1 MNKKI
6 FSLTCAISC
15 SFIWGTAFVAQD
27 MGMDHIGPFTF
38 TMARLFLG
46 FLTLLPFMLL
56 KWQPL
61 QKINLKE
68 NPKIFY
74 YLLLV
79 GFMLSFGNSFQQLA
93 LLYTDVANTAVFT
106 AFYVILVP
114 MVAYYFFSKNIHW
127 SIWPSAFFCLLG
139 GFLLTN
145 LESLNVRIGDSIA
158 VLNAFMW
165 AFHIVFISKL
175 IRIYNYPVIVA
186 CLQCLIG
193 SFFAL
198 IPALI
203 FEELIF
209 SNMLLEYK
217 ELLYAGVLSSGVA
230 FLLQVYSQQNLSP
243 APATII
249 FSLEG
254 VFASI
259 FGWIILDQFLS
270 EVKIIGIII
279 ILTSVIFSQLIPFY
293 DKKSYGNKTL

>member
-1 MNKKI
+1 MNKKV
-6 FSLTCAISC
+6 FSLICAISC

-38 TMARLFLG
+38 TAVRLFLG
-46 FLTLLPFMLL
+46 FLTLLPIMLIQGHHL
-56 KWQPL
+56 K
-61 QKINLKE
+61 KINL
-68 NPKIFY
+68 NQNAKIFN
-74 YLLLV
+74 YLILV

-114 MVAYYFFSKNIHW
+114 MIAYYYFSKNIHW
-127 SIWPSAFFCLLG
+127 SIWPSALFCLIG

-145 LESLNVRIGDSIA
+145 LDSLSVRIGDSIA
-158 VLNAFMW
+158 VINAFMW

-175 IRIYNYPVIVA
+175 IKIYNYPVIVA

-193 SFFAL
+193 SFFAF
-198 IPALI
+198 IPAVI
-203 FEELIF
+203 FETIVF
-209 SNMLLEYK
+209 SNILLEYK

-230 FLLQVYSQQNLSP
+230 FLLQVYSQQNLPP
-243 APATII
+243 APVTII

-259 FGWIILDQFLS
+259 FGWIILDQFLT
-270 EVKIIGIII
+270 EIKIFGIII
-279 ILTSVIFSQLIPFY
+279 ILSSVIFSQLIPIY
-293 DKKSYGNKTL
+293 GKKKYG

>member
-1 MNKKI
+1 MNKKV
-6 FSLTCAISC
+6 FSLICAISC

-38 TMARLFLG
+38 TAVRLFLG
-46 FLTLLPFMLL
+46 FLTLLPVMIIQGHHL
-56 KWQPL
+56 K
-61 QKINLKE
+61 KINS
-68 NPKIFY
+68 NQNSKIFY
-74 YLLLV
+74 YLILV

-114 MVAYYFFSKNIHW
+114 MIAYYYFSKNIHW
-127 SIWPSAFFCLLG
+127 SIWPSALFCLLG

-145 LESLNVRIGDSIA
+145 LESLSVRIGDSIA
-158 VLNAFMW
+158 VLNAFLW

-175 IRIYNYPVIVA
+175 IKIYNYPVIVA

-193 SFFAL
+193 SFFAF
-198 IPALI
+198 IPAII
-203 FEELIF
+203 FETIIF
-209 SNMLLEYK
+209 SNILLEYK
-217 ELLYAGVLSSGVA
+217 ELLYAGVLSSGLA
-230 FLLQVYSQQNLSP
+230 FLLQVYSQQNLPP

-259 FGWIILDQFLS
+259 FGWIILDQFLT
-270 EVKIIGIII
+270 EIKIFGIII
-279 ILTSVIFSQLIPFY
+279 ILSSVIFSQLVPIY
-293 DKKSYGNKTL
+293 GKKKYG

>member
-1 MNKKI
+1 MNKKV
-6 FSLTCAISC
+6 FSLICAISC

-38 TMARLFLG
+38 TAVRLFLG
-46 FLTLLPFMLL
+46 FLTLLPIMLIQGHHL
-56 KWQPL
+56 K
-61 QKINLKE
+61 KINLNK
-68 NPKIFY
+68 NAKIFY
-74 YLLLV
+74 YLILV

-114 MVAYYFFSKNIHW
+114 MIAYYYFSKNIHW
-127 SIWPSAFFCLLG
+127 SIWPSALFCLIG

-145 LESLNVRIGDSIA
+145 LDSLSVRIGDSIA
-158 VLNAFMW
+158 VINAFMW

-175 IRIYNYPVIVA
+175 IKIYNYPVIVA

-193 SFFAL
+193 SFFAF
-198 IPALI
+198 IPAVI
-203 FEELIF
+203 FETIIF
-209 SNMLLEYK
+209 SNVLLEYK

-230 FLLQVYSQQNLSP
+230 FLLQVYSQQNLPP
-243 APATII
+243 APVTII

-259 FGWIILDQFLS
+259 FGWIILDQFLT
-270 EVKIIGIII
+270 EIKIFGIII
-279 ILTSVIFSQLIPFY
+279 ILSSVIFSQLIPIY
-293 DKKSYGNKTL
+293 GKKKYG

>member
-1 MNKKI
+1 MNKKV
-6 FSLTCAISC
+6 FSLICAISC

-38 TMARLFLG
+38 TAVRLFLG
-46 FLTLLPFMLL
+46 FLTLLPIMLIQGHHL
-56 KWQPL
+56 K
-61 QKINLKE
+61 KINL
-68 NPKIFY
+68 NQNAKIFY
-74 YLLLV
+74 YLILV

-114 MVAYYFFSKNIHW
+114 MIAYYYFSKNIHW
-127 SIWPSAFFCLLG
+127 SIWPSALFCLLG

-145 LESLNVRIGDSIA
+145 LESLSVRIGDSIA
-158 VLNAFMW
+158 VLNAFLW

-175 IRIYNYPVIVA
+175 IKIYNYPVIVA

-193 SFFAL
+193 SFFAF
-198 IPALI
+198 IPAII
-203 FEELIF
+203 FETIIF
-209 SNMLLEYK
+209 SNILLEYK
-217 ELLYAGVLSSGVA
+217 ELLYAGVLSSGLA
-230 FLLQVYSQQNLSP
+230 FLLQVYSQQNLPP

-259 FGWIILDQFLS
+259 FGWIILDQFLT
-270 EVKIIGIII
+270 ELKIFGIII
-279 ILTSVIFSQLIPFY
+279 ILSSVIFSQLVPIY
-293 DKKSYGNKTL
+293 GKKKYG

>member
-1 MNKKI
+1 MNKKV
-6 FSLTCAISC
+6 FSLICAISC

-38 TMARLFLG
+38 TAVRLFLG
-46 FLTLLPFMLL
+46 FLTLLPVMIIQGHHL
-56 KWQPL
+56 K
-61 QKINLKE
+61 KINF
-68 NPKIFY
+68 NQNSKIFY
-74 YLLLV
+74 YLILV

-114 MVAYYFFSKNIHW
+114 MIAYYYFSKNIHW
-127 SIWPSAFFCLLG
+127 SIWPSALFCLLG

-145 LESLNVRIGDSIA
+145 LESLSVRIGDSIA
-158 VLNAFMW
+158 VLNAFLW

-175 IRIYNYPVIVA
+175 IKIYNYPVIVA

-193 SFFAL
+193 SFFAF
-198 IPALI
+198 IPAII
-203 FEELIF
+203 FETIIF
-209 SNMLLEYK
+209 SNILLEYK
-217 ELLYAGVLSSGVA
+217 ELLYAGVLSSGLA
-230 FLLQVYSQQNLSP
+230 FLLQVYSQQNLPP

-259 FGWIILDQFLS
+259 FGWIILDQFLT
-270 EVKIIGIII
+270 EIKIFGIII
-279 ILTSVIFSQLIPFY
+279 ILSSVIFSQLVPIY
-293 DKKSYGNKTL
+293 GKKKYG

>member
-1 MNKKI
+1 MNKKV
-6 FSLTCAISC
+6 FSLICAISC

-38 TMARLFLG
+38 TAVRLFLG
-46 FLTLLPFMLL
+46 FLTLLPIMLIQGHHL
-56 KWQPL
+56 K
-61 QKINLKE
+61 KINL
-68 NPKIFY
+68 NQNAKIFY
-74 YLLLV
+74 YLILV

-114 MVAYYFFSKNIHW
+114 MIAYYYFSKNIHW
-127 SIWPSAFFCLLG
+127 SIWPSALFCLIG

-145 LESLNVRIGDSIA
+145 LDSLSVRIGDSIA
-158 VLNAFMW
+158 VINAFMW

-175 IRIYNYPVIVA
+175 IKIYNYPVIVA

-193 SFFAL
+193 SFFAF
-198 IPALI
+198 IPAVI
-203 FEELIF
+203 FETIVF
-209 SNMLLEYK
+209 SNILLEYK

-230 FLLQVYSQQNLSP
+230 FLLQVYSQQNLPP
-243 APATII
+243 APVTII

-259 FGWIILDQFLS
+259 FGWIILDQFLT
-270 EVKIIGIII
+270 EIKIFGIII
-279 ILTSVIFSQLIPFY
+279 ILSSVIFSQLVPIY
-293 DKKSYGNKTL
+293 GKKKYG

>member
-1 MNKKI
+1 MNKKV
-6 FSLTCAISC
+6 FSLICAISC

-38 TMARLFLG
+38 TAVRLFLG
-46 FLTLLPFMLL
+46 FLTLLPIMLMQGHHL
-56 KWQPL
+56 K
-61 QKINLKE
+61 KINLSQ
-68 NPKIFY
+68 NAKIFY
-74 YLLLV
+74 YLVLV

-114 MVAYYFFSKNIHW
+114 MIAYYYFSKNIHW
-127 SIWPSAFFCLLG
+127 SIWPSALFCLIG

-145 LESLNVRIGDSIA
+145 LDSLSVRIGDSIA
-158 VLNAFMW
+158 VINAFMW

-175 IRIYNYPVIVA
+175 IKIYNYPVIVA

-193 SFFAL
+193 SFFAF
-198 IPALI
+198 IPAVI
-203 FEELIF
+203 FETIVF
-209 SNMLLEYK
+209 SNILLEYK

-230 FLLQVYSQQNLSP
+230 FLLQVYSQQNLPP
-243 APATII
+243 APVTII

-259 FGWIILDQFLS
+259 FGWIILDQFLT
-270 EVKIIGIII
+270 EIKIFGIII
-279 ILTSVIFSQLIPFY
+279 ILSSVIFSQLIPIY
-293 DKKSYGNKTL
+293 GKKKYG